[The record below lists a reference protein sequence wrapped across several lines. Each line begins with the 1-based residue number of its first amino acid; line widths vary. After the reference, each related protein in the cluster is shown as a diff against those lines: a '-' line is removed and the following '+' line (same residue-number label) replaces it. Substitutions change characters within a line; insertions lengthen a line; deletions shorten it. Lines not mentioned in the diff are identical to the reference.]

1 MRRTLTLLCLPLS
14 ALALAAC
21 GSTSATAG
29 FTGTKHEVAQTIA
42 DLQNDAT
49 AAEQKKICAND
60 LAASIVKRLGGSKRC
75 EKAIKNQLTEV
86 DNLETSVKSVQLAAD
101 GKSATAQVK
110 SIHEGKTATS
120 AVALIKEGA
129 KWRIAGVL
137 PAS

>member
-1 MRRTLTLLCLPLS
+1 MRRTLLTLLCLPLS
-14 ALALAAC
+14 AIGLTAC
-21 GSTSATAG
+21 GSTAATAG
-29 FTGTKHEVAQTIA
+29 FTGAKHEVAQTIA

-49 AAEQKKICAND
+49 AAEQKKICTND
-60 LAASIVKRLGGSKRC
+60 LAASIVSKLGGSKGC

-101 GKSATAQVK
+101 GNSATAQVK

-120 AVALIKEGA
+120 TVALIKEGA
-129 KWRIAGVL
+129 KWKIAGV